1 MGDAVAFPFAARTAN
16 LQIVT
21 GRGELIGWSIWES
34 AGSPAAAQVRFHNGT
49 TTAEPLLGGAK
60 LVANGTDPGPNYDE
74 GIRFTVGL
82 FMEIVAGNVEGV
94 ILIR

>member
-21 GRGELIGWSIWES
+21 GRGELIGWIIWES

-49 TTAEPLLGGAK
+49 TTGEPLLGGAK
-60 LVANGTDPGPNYDE
+60 LAASETSEGPNYDE

-94 ILIR
+94 VLIR